1 MEDNCY
7 YLIKS
12 DVIRKKFFEIWRI
25 DVTQTVAWQLSCT
38 LVFDSVLIALNFFS
52 GGLAIHTFHDF
63 YFQLRR
69 RQFEKGMNKDF
80 VFFILEL

>member
-7 YLIKS
+7 YLITS
-12 DVIRKKFFEIWRI
+12 DVIRKTIFEIWRI

-52 GGLAIHTFHDF
+52 GGGTSNS
-63 YFQLRR
+63 YFSQLP
-69 RQFEKGMNKDF
+69 FSITLTL
-80 VFFILEL
+80 V

>member
-12 DVIRKKFFEIWRI
+12 DVIRKTIFEIWKI

-38 LVFDSVLIALNFFS
+38 RVFDIVLIALNILS
-52 GGLAIHTFHDF
+52 DGLAIHTFHDF
-63 YFQLRR
+63 YFQLR
-69 RQFEKGMNKDF
+69 
-80 VFFILEL
+80 